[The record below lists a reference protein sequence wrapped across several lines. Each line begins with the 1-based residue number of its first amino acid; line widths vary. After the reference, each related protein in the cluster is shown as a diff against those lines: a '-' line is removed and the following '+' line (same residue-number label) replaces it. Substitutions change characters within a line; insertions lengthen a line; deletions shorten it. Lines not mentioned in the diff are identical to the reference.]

1 MSAVANTLRIIGEVC
16 ATLEGL
22 AIGRID
28 SSCMHILSIEAI
40 SKNYGLGPLFLNV
53 SLGLN
58 SDDRIGVVGANGSGK
73 TTFLRL
79 IAGAEKPDTG
89 RLTFTEGVT
98 IGYLPQNPPY
108 KPEESVLDAV
118 FAASDAR
125 MKLLLDYE
133 RACHEL
139 SVGGEDEP
147 RLLNRVSAL
156 AHQLEASGAW
166 ELETNARTVLSRL
179 GIIDTEALMGTL
191 SGGQRKRV
199 ALAHALIANPRLLI
213 LDEPTNHLDAET
225 ITWLEEYLDR
235 YSGALLL
242 VTHDRY
248 FLDRVTKRILE
259 IDRSLVQAF
268 DGNYAYYLEKKEE
281 QVEARAVE
289 GQKREMLIR
298 RELAWLRRGAKA
310 RTRKSKARI
319 DRAESLMAQPVETAR
334 AELDISVGSSR
345 IGKKIL
351 ELRDITKAYDGKV
364 LIEDFSYTLKP
375 GDRIGIIG
383 PNGAGKTTLLEL
395 MTGRIAPD
403 SGSLAVG
410 QTVRFGYY
418 DQENR
423 ALDEQERVI
432 DYIRAVAERIETA
445 DGTFIT
451 AGQMLE
457 KFLFTGAMQYA
468 PIAKL
473 SGGERRRLYLLRVL
487 MSAPNV
493 LVLDEPTND
502 LDIQTMMT
510 LEDYLDNFGG
520 CLIVVS
526 HDRYFLDRTIEHIF
540 RFEGGGRLREYPG
553 NYSAFLEARR
563 GQERE
568 AAAARPATGVGRATQ
583 QRETPATAAPR
594 KLTSKERRELEE
606 TEARIRVAEQR
617 QAEIEVE
624 LSANA
629 SDAQSVHQLYNERE
643 KLAEQLAHDLER
655 WAELA
660 ELA

>member
-1 MSAVANTLRIIGEVC
+1 
-16 ATLEGL
+16 
-22 AIGRID
+22 
-28 SSCMHILSIEAI
+28 MHILAIETI
-40 SKNYGLGPLFLNV
+40 SKNYGLGPLFENV

-58 SDDRIGVVGANGSGK
+58 SEDRIGVVGANGSGK

-79 IAGAEKPDTG
+79 IAGAEQPDSG
-89 RLTFTEGVT
+89 RIIFAEGVT

-108 KPEESVLDAV
+108 QPDESVLDAI
-118 FAASDAR
+118 FAASDVR
-125 MKLLLDYE
+125 TKLLLDYE
-133 RACHEL
+133 RACQAL
-139 SVGGEDEP
+139 STGGKNEV
-147 RLLNRVSAL
+147 RLLNRVAEL
-156 AHQLEASGAW
+156 AHELEASGAW
-166 ELETNARTVLSRL
+166 ELETNARTILSRL
-179 GIIDTEALMGTL
+179 GITDTAARMGTL

-199 ALAHALIANPRLLI
+199 ALAHALIASPRLLI

-248 FLDRVTKRILE
+248 FLDRVTSRILE
-259 IDRSLVQAF
+259 IDRSTVQAF
-268 DGNYAYYLEKKEE
+268 EGNYAYYLEKKAE
-281 QVEARAVE
+281 QGEARAAV

-298 RELAWLRRGAKA
+298 RELEWLRRGAKA

-319 DRAESLMAQPVETAR
+319 DRAESLMAQPRETTR
-334 AELDISVGSSR
+334 AELDISVVSTR

-351 ELRDITKAYDGKV
+351 ELRDLAKAYDGKV
-364 LIEDFSYTLKP
+364 LIEGFSYTVKP

-383 PNGAGKTTLLEL
+383 PNGSGKTTLLEII
-395 MTGRIAPD
+395 TGRVEPD
-403 SGSLAVG
+403 KGTLDVG

-423 ALDEQERVI
+423 ALDEGERVI
-432 DYIRAVAERIETA
+432 DYIRAVAERIETS
-445 DGTFIT
+445 DGAFIT

-493 LVLDEPTND
+493 LLLDEPTND
-502 LDIQTMMT
+502 LDIQTMLR
-510 LEDYLDNFGG
+510 LEEYLDGFGG
-520 CLIVVS
+520 CLIAVS
-526 HDRYFLDRTIEHIF
+526 HDRYFLDRTVEHIF
-540 RFEGGGRLREYPG
+540 RFEGAGRVREYPG

-563 GQERE
+563 VQERE
-568 AAAARPATGVGRATQ
+568 AATVRTMQAAVRPAKQRGETQ
-583 QRETPATAAPR
+583 ASTPR
-594 KLTSKERRELEE
+594 KLTFKERRELEA
-606 TEARIRVAEQR
+606 TESRIRAAEER
-617 QAEIEVE
+617 QAEIERA
-624 LSANA
+624 LSANS
-629 SDAQSVHQLYNERE
+629 SDAQAVHQLYNERE
-643 KLAEQLAHDLER
+643 KLTEQLAQDLER